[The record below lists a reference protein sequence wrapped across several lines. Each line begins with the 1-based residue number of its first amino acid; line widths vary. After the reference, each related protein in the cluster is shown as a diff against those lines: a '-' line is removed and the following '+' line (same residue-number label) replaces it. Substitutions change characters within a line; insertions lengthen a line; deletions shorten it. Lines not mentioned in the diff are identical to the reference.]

1 MILLKKNFLLDGKK
15 LSLAGVCEKCK
26 NNVFHNPENQLSTN
40 KNNLFL
46 SKLFFA
52 NSNNGFHYQQN
63 SSYQKKILF
72 LLGGKSVSISWMKD
86 IEK

>member
-1 MILLKKNFLLDGKK
+1 MILFKKKFLLDGKK

-46 SKLFFA
+46 SKLFSA
-52 NSNNGFHYQQN
+52 NFNNGFY
-63 SSYQKKILF
+63 
-72 LLGGKSVSISWMKD
+72 
-86 IEK
+86 